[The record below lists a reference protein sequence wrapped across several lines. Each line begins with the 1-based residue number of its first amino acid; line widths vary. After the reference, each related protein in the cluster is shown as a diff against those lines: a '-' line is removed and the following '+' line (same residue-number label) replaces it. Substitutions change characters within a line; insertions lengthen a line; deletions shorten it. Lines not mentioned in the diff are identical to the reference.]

1 MKSAL
6 LIVSTNIMLILLA
19 GANELNAT
27 EQLARWQIASNL
39 CSMSDEDY
47 ESCYAQTLS
56 ES

>member
-6 LIVSTNIMLILLA
+6 LIFSTNIMLMLLI
-19 GANELNAT
+19 GAKGENSAELVR
-27 EQLARWQIASNL
+27 EQIADTL

-47 ESCYAQTLS
+47 ETCYAQTLS